1 MSSPKPLPEAFWP
14 TIKKAIDKG
23 SNTNPDNEVIAPQ
36 CPICME
42 PLPVRSFPTEGE
54 LDAEVLLCGHVLC
67 QSCRIQY
74 QHSDAGGRCPVCR
87 TNLYCSRCKVNAIP
101 IIIPKNGEE
110 SSLPPTTL
118 PEGDQK
124 NLCPDCVATV
134 EFHRDVEKG
143 EWPYHLDDM
152 EPGFVS
158 FFYHVVDNIEKN
170 DETATEGK
178 VQEAISDTITQEFTN
193 MMMSRRCVT
202 LGRGNT
208 LRQTNPWYAENNE
221 HQENCR
227 IGVVQ
232 RHFGPSPDSDSDS
245 DDDDEPLGN
254 PPSGVPLPVL
264 NPAQTDNNR
273 QNSGLQVSPFERAG
287 LRRVLHPIRSLDDP
301 AQPGN
306 ANSPFD
312 VQDGIARPSAATQTS
327 EPARRYH
334 DRALLDEEP
343 DDDMAW
349 IGSSQREGNTVAT
362 TAEVLPTSGMFPPG
376 SDNVRPSPRPNRRA
390 ERAARAAQGH
400 GMHGGGM
407 QGLARVV
414 RRVRPLPRFAPPS
427 AATQTNRSVQDDEMQ
442 APDADADRLWHEF
455 LEREGNSTP
464 ATAEAARPAGPRS
477 LQEAFDYADANDIL
491 SLGGSIGGMPQQFR
505 DYLARGSATRPAT
518 GESPSP
524 ASGASHSSMDLD
536 DSDEVSSNDQPV
548 SER

>member
-23 SNTNPDNEVIAPQ
+23 SNTNSDNEVIAPQ

-42 PLPVRSFPTEGE
+42 PLPVRSFPTE
-54 LDAEVLLCGHVLC
+54 
-67 QSCRIQY
+67 
-74 QHSDAGGRCPVCR
+74 
-87 TNLYCSRCKVNAIP
+87 VNAIP
-101 IIIPKNGEE
+101 ITIPKNGEE

-118 PEGDQK
+118 PECVQK
-124 NLCPDCVATV
+124 DLCPDCVATV

-170 DETATEGK
+170 DETATEGR
-178 VQEAISDTITQEFTN
+178 VQEAISDTIMQEFTN

-254 PPSGVPLPVL
+254 PPAGVPLPVL

-334 DRALLDEEP
+334 DRALLDEES

-390 ERAARAAQGH
+390 ARAAQGP

-407 QGLARVV
+407 QGLARAV
-414 RRVRPLPRFAPPS
+414 RSVPPRPRFAPPS
-427 AATQTNRSVQDDEMQ
+427 AATQINRSVQDDEMQ

-491 SLGGSIGGMPQQFR
+491 SLGDSIGGMPQQFR

>member
-23 SNTNPDNEVIAPQ
+23 SNTNSDNEVITPQ

-42 PLPVRSFPTEGE
+42 LLPVRSFPTEGE

-67 QSCRIQY
+67 QSCRKQY

-101 IIIPKNGEE
+101 ITIPKNGEE

-118 PEGDQK
+118 PECVQK

-143 EWPYHLDDM
+143 VYEY
-152 EPGFVS
+152 
-158 FFYHVVDNIEKN
+158 
-170 DETATEGK
+170 
-178 VQEAISDTITQEFTN
+178 
-193 MMMSRRCVT
+193 
-202 LGRGNT
+202 
-208 LRQTNPWYAENNE
+208 
-221 HQENCR
+221 
-227 IGVVQ
+227 
-232 RHFGPSPDSDSDS
+232 
-245 DDDDEPLGN
+245 DDESSLCYAW
-254 PPSGVPLPVL
+254 SWEYV
-264 NPAQTDNNR
+264 ATDEPM
-273 QNSGLQVSPFERAG
+273 NSGLQVSPFERAG

-334 DRALLDEEP
+334 DRALLDEES

-349 IGSSQREGNTVAT
+349 IGSSQRE
-362 TAEVLPTSGMFPPG
+362 
-376 SDNVRPSPRPNRRA
+376 
-390 ERAARAAQGH
+390 
-400 GMHGGGM
+400 
-407 QGLARVV
+407 
-414 RRVRPLPRFAPPS
+414 
-427 AATQTNRSVQDDEMQ
+427 VQDDEMQ
-442 APDADADRLWHEF
+442 APDADADRLWYEF

-464 ATAEAARPAGPRS
+464 ATAAAARPAGPRS

-505 DYLARGSATRPAT
+505 DYLARGSAIRPAT

>member
-23 SNTNPDNEVIAPQ
+23 SNTNSDNEVITPQ

-42 PLPVRSFPTEGE
+42 LLPVRSFPTEGE

-67 QSCRIQY
+67 QSCRKQY

-101 IIIPKNGEE
+101 ITIPKNGEE

-118 PEGDQK
+118 PECVQK

-170 DETATEGK
+170 DETATEGR
-178 VQEAISDTITQEFTN
+178 VQGAISDTIMQEFTN

-208 LRQTNPWYAENNE
+208 LRQTNPWK
-221 HQENCR
+221 
-227 IGVVQ
+227 IVVLGL
-232 RHFGPSPDSDSDS
+232 FKVILGPSPDSDSDS

-254 PPSGVPLPVL
+254 PPAGVPLPVL

-334 DRALLDEEP
+334 DRALLDEES

-376 SDNVRPSPRPNRRA
+376 SDNVRLSPRPNRRA

-407 QGLARVV
+407 QGLARVISS
-414 RRVRPLPRFAPPS
+414 R
-427 AATQTNRSVQDDEMQ
+427 DEMQ
-442 APDADADRLWHEF
+442 APDADADRLWYEF

-464 ATAEAARPAGPRS
+464 ATAAAARPAGPRS

-505 DYLARGSATRPAT
+505 DYLARGSAIRPAT